1 VIVFKFL
8 ALLFLALPAMAQEI
22 ITVYSPYSAGHGG
35 NVAFQKVLERANAQQ
50 KKYLFVM
57 ELKPGAQGVI
67 ALTTMNEHPQSRLAI
82 IHAAFVDNLE
92 AGLIKEEDYRPVHSI
107 GDACWAVLSSTATRS
122 GDLASIKGTGEITVG
137 TVGFGNVSH
146 LTALAIAEKY
156 GLSSRLIVFKSNYDA
171 VVNMAG
177 NNGINFG
184 IERISVVKQ
193 FEKLNPKL
201 KAIAMSCPTRYS
213 ADPKLK
219 TLKEQGID
227 VPSVFNI
234 VMANH
239 AMSQEKITAIGKV
252 LDQATLSVGLKEIQ
266 QLSDMRSSV
275 FDKVS
280 VQDFYSQRISEIQY
294 LRNKY
299 RKQINDAKGNP

>member
-1 VIVFKFL
+1 VFKFL
-8 ALLFLALPAMAQEI
+8 TLLFLALPAMAQEV

-35 NVAFQKVLERANAQQ
+35 NAAFQKVLERANVQQ
-50 KKYLFVM
+50 KKYVFVM
-57 ELKPGAQGVI
+57 DLKPGAQGAI

-82 IHAAFVDNLE
+82 IHAAFVDNIE
-92 AGLIKEEDYRPVHSI
+92 SGIIKEEDYRPVHSI
-107 GDACWAVLSSTATRS
+107 GDACWAVISSSATRS
-122 GDLASIKGTGEITVG
+122 EDISSLTGTGEITVG

-146 LTALAIAEKY
+146 LTAMAIAEKY

-171 VVNMAG
+171 VINMVG
-177 NNGINFG
+177 NNGINFA
-184 IERISVVKQ
+184 IERMSIVKQ
-193 FEKLNPKL
+193 FEKLNPKI

-234 VMANH
+234 VMSNYN
-239 AMSQEKITAIGKV
+239 MPKEKQITIGKI
-252 LDQATLSVGLKEIQ
+252 LDQATKSVGLKEIQ

-275 FDKVS
+275 FDNV
-280 VQDFYSQRISEIQY
+280 DATEFYNKRMASIRY

-299 RKQINDAKGNP
+299 RNEISQSKGN

>member
-1 VIVFKFL
+1 MLKFL
-8 ALLFLALPAMAQEI
+8 TLLLLTTPIMAQEV
-22 ITVYSPYSAGHGG
+22 ITIYSPYSAGHGG
-35 NVAFQKVLERANAQQ
+35 NVAVQKVLERANVQQ
-50 KKYLFVM
+50 KKYMFIM
-57 ELKPGAQGVI
+57 ELKPGAQGLI

-92 AGLIKEEDYRPVHSI
+92 AELIKEDDYRPVHSI
-107 GDACWAVLSSTATRS
+107 GDACWAVISSTATRS
-122 GDLASIKGTGEITVG
+122 NDLSSLKGTGEITVG
-137 TVGFGNVSH
+137 TVGFGNVTH
-146 LTALAIAEKY
+146 LTAMVIAEKY

-193 FEKLNPKL
+193 FEKINPKI
-201 KAIAMSCPTRYS
+201 KAVAVSCPTRY
-213 ADPKLK
+213 ATDPTLK
-219 TLKEQGID
+219 TLKEQGIE

-239 AMSQEKITAIGKV
+239 VMPEHKRIGIGKI
-252 LDQATLSVGLKEIQ
+252 LDQATKSIGLAEIQ

-275 FDKVS
+275 FDNVN
-280 VQDFYSQRISEIQY
+280 VTEFYNQRIASIRY

-299 RKQINDAKGNP
+299 RNEINQSKGR

>member
-1 VIVFKFL
+1 MFKFL
-8 ALLFLALPAMAQEI
+8 TLLFLTLPVMAQEA

-35 NVAFQKVLERANAQQ
+35 NAAFQKVLERANTEQ
-50 KKYLFVM
+50 KKYAFVM

-67 ALTTMNEHPQSRLAI
+67 ALTTMNERPQSRLAI
-82 IHAAFVDNLE
+82 IHAAFVDNIDS
-92 AGLIKEEDYRPVHSI
+92 GTVKEHDYRPVHSI
-107 GDACWAVLSSTATRS
+107 GDACWAVISSTASRF
-122 GDLASIKGTGEITVG
+122 GDVASLKGTGEITVG
-137 TVGFGNVSH
+137 SVGFGNVTH
-146 LTALAIAEKY
+146 LTAMAIAEKH

-177 NNGINFG
+177 NNGINFA

-193 FEKLNPKL
+193 FEKINPKI
-201 KAIAMSCPTRYS
+201 KAVAVSCPTRY
-213 ADPKLK
+213 ATDPTLK
-219 TLKEQGID
+219 TLKEQGIE

-239 AMSQEKITAIGKV
+239 AMPDHKRIGIGNI
-252 LDQATLSVGLKEIQ
+252 LDQATKSVGLTKIQ

-275 FDKVS
+275 FDNVD
-280 VQDFYSQRISEIQY
+280 VTEFYNQRIASIRY

-299 RKQINDAKGNP
+299 RNEINQSKGSQ

>member
-1 VIVFKFL
+1 MFKFL
-8 ALLFLALPAMAQEI
+8 TLLFLTLPVMAQEV

-35 NVAFQKVLERANAQQ
+35 NMAFQKVLERANTEQ
-50 KKYLFVM
+50 KKYAFVM

-82 IHAAFVDNLE
+82 IHAAFVDNINS
-92 AGLIKEEDYRPVHSI
+92 GTVKENDYRPVHSI
-107 GDACWAVLSSTATRS
+107 GDACWAVISSTAARS
-122 GDLASIKGTGEITVG
+122 GDVASLKGTEEITVG

-146 LTALAIAEKY
+146 LTAMAIAEKY

-171 VVNMAG
+171 VVNMVG
-177 NNGINFG
+177 NNGINFA
-184 IERISVVKQ
+184 IERMSVVKQ
-193 FEKLNPKL
+193 FEKINPKI
-201 KAIAMSCPTRYS
+201 KAVAVSCPTRYS

-234 VMANH
+234 VMSNQ
-239 AMSQEKITAIGKV
+239 AMPEEKRSNIGNI
-252 LDQATLSVGLKEIQ
+252 LDQATKSVGLAEIQ
-266 QLSDMRSSV
+266 QLSDMRSAV
-275 FDKVS
+275 FDNV
-280 VQDFYSQRISEIQY
+280 DAIEFYNRRMASIRY

-299 RKQINDAKGNP
+299 RNQIGQSKGN

>member
-1 VIVFKFL
+1 VFKFL
-8 ALLFLALPAMAQEI
+8 TLLFLTLPVMAQEV

-35 NVAFQKVLERANAQQ
+35 NMAFQKVLERANTEQ
-50 KKYLFVM
+50 KKYAFVM

-82 IHAAFVDNLE
+82 IHAAFVDNINS
-92 AGLIKEEDYRPVHSI
+92 GTVKENDYRPVHSI
-107 GDACWAVLSSTATRS
+107 GDACWAVISSTAARS
-122 GDLASIKGTGEITVG
+122 GDVASLKGTEEITVG

-146 LTALAIAEKY
+146 LTAMAIAEKY

-171 VVNMAG
+171 VVNMVG
-177 NNGINFG
+177 NNGINFA
-184 IERISVVKQ
+184 IERMSVVKQ
-193 FEKLNPKL
+193 FEKINPKI
-201 KAIAMSCPTRYS
+201 KAVAVSCPTRYS

-234 VMANH
+234 VMSNQ
-239 AMSQEKITAIGKV
+239 AMPEEKRSNIGNI
-252 LDQATLSVGLKEIQ
+252 LDQATKSVGLAEIQ
-266 QLSDMRSSV
+266 QLSDMRSAV
-275 FDKVS
+275 FDNV
-280 VQDFYSQRISEIQY
+280 DAIEFYNRRMASIRY

-299 RKQINDAKGNP
+299 RNQIGQSKGN

>member
-1 VIVFKFL
+1 VFKFL
-8 ALLFLALPAMAQEI
+8 TLLFLTLPVMAQEV

-35 NVAFQKVLERANAQQ
+35 NVAFQKVLERANTEQ
-50 KKYLFVM
+50 KKYAFVM

-82 IHAAFVDNLE
+82 IHAAFVDNIDS
-92 AGLIKEEDYRPVHSI
+92 GTVKENDYRPVHSI
-107 GDACWAVLSSTATRS
+107 GDACWAVISSTATRS
-122 GDLASIKGTGEITVG
+122 GDVASLKGTEEITVG

-146 LTALAIAEKY
+146 LTAMAIAEKY

-171 VVNMAG
+171 VVNMVG
-177 NNGINFG
+177 NNGINFA

-193 FEKLNPKL
+193 FEKINPKI
-201 KAIAMSCPTRYS
+201 KAVAVSCPTRYS

-234 VMANH
+234 VMSNQ
-239 AMSQEKITAIGKV
+239 AMPEEKRSNIGNI
-252 LDQATLSVGLKEIQ
+252 LDQATKSVGLAEIQ
-266 QLSDMRSSV
+266 QLSDMRSAV
-275 FDKVS
+275 FDNV
-280 VQDFYSQRISEIQY
+280 DAIEFYNRRMASIRY

-299 RKQINDAKGNP
+299 RNQISQSKGN

>member
-1 VIVFKFL
+1 
-8 ALLFLALPAMAQEI
+8 MAQEV

-35 NVAFQKVLERANAQQ
+35 NVAFQKVLERANTEQ
-50 KKYLFVM
+50 KKYAFVM

-82 IHAAFVDNLE
+82 IHAAFVDNIDS
-92 AGLIKEEDYRPVHSI
+92 GTVKEHDYRPVHSI
-107 GDACWAVLSSTATRS
+107 GDACWAVISSTATRS
-122 GDLASIKGTGEITVG
+122 GDVASLKGTEEITVG

-146 LTALAIAEKY
+146 LTAMAIAEKY

-171 VVNMAG
+171 VVNMVG
-177 NNGINFG
+177 NNGINFA
-184 IERISVVKQ
+184 IERMSVVKQ
-193 FEKLNPKL
+193 FEKINPKI
-201 KAIAMSCPTRYS
+201 KAVAVSCPTRYS

-234 VMANH
+234 VMSNQ
-239 AMSQEKITAIGKV
+239 AMPEEKRSNIGKI
-252 LDQATLSVGLKEIQ
+252 LDQATKSVGLAEIQ
-266 QLSDMRSSV
+266 QLSDMRSAV
-275 FDKVS
+275 FDHV
-280 VQDFYSQRISEIQY
+280 DAIEFYNRRMASIRY

-299 RKQINDAKGNP
+299 RNQISQSKGN

>member
-1 VIVFKFL
+1 MFKFL
-8 ALLFLALPAMAQEI
+8 TLLFLTLPVMAQEV

-35 NVAFQKVLERANAQQ
+35 NVAFQKVLERANTEQ
-50 KKYLFVM
+50 KKYAFVM

-82 IHAAFVDNLE
+82 IHAAFVDNIDS
-92 AGLIKEEDYRPVHSI
+92 GTVKEHDYRPVHSI
-107 GDACWAVLSSTATRS
+107 GDACWAVISSTATRS
-122 GDLASIKGTGEITVG
+122 GDVASLKGTEEITVG

-146 LTALAIAEKY
+146 LTAMAIAEKY

-171 VVNMAG
+171 VVNMVG
-177 NNGINFG
+177 NNGINFA
-184 IERISVVKQ
+184 IERMSVVKQ
-193 FEKLNPKL
+193 FEKINPKI
-201 KAIAMSCPTRYS
+201 KAVAVSCPTRYS

-234 VMANH
+234 VMSNQ
-239 AMSQEKITAIGKV
+239 AMPEEKRSNIGKI
-252 LDQATLSVGLKEIQ
+252 LDQATKSVGLAEIQ
-266 QLSDMRSSV
+266 QLSDMRSAV
-275 FDKVS
+275 FDHV
-280 VQDFYSQRISEIQY
+280 DAIEFYNRRMASIRY

-299 RKQINDAKGNP
+299 RNQISQSKGN

>member
-1 VIVFKFL
+1 MVIVFKFL
-8 ALLFLALPAMAQEI
+8 ALLFLALPAMAQEV

-35 NVAFQKVLERANAQQ
+35 NVAFQKVLERANVQQ
-50 KKYLFVM
+50 KKYVFVM

-92 AGLIKEEDYRPVHSI
+92 AGTIKEEDYRPVHSI
-107 GDACWAVLSSTATRS
+107 GDACWAVISSTATRP
-122 GDLASIKGTGEITVG
+122 GDLSSMKGTGEITIG
-137 TVGFGNVSH
+137 TVGFGNVTH
-146 LTALAIAEKY
+146 LTAMSIAEKY

-193 FEKLNPKL
+193 FEKLNPKM

-234 VMANH
+234 VMSNQ
-239 AMSQEKITAIGKV
+239 AMLEEKRVSIGKI
-252 LDQATLSVGLKEIQ
+252 LDQATKSVGLAEIQ

-275 FDKVS
+275 FDNVT
-280 VQDFYSQRISEIQY
+280 VTDFYNKRIASIRY

-299 RKQINDAKGNP
+299 RNEINQSRSN

>member
-1 VIVFKFL
+1 VFKFL
-8 ALLFLALPAMAQEI
+8 ALLFLALPAIAQEV

-35 NVAFQKVLERANAQQ
+35 NVAFQKVLERANTEQ
-50 KKYLFVM
+50 KKYAFVM

-67 ALTTMNEHPQSRLAI
+67 ALTTMNDHPQSRLAI
-82 IHAAFVDNLE
+82 IHAAFVDNIE
-92 AGLIKEEDYRPVHSI
+92 SGTIKEEDYRPVHSI
-107 GDACWAVLSSTATRS
+107 GDACWAVISSTATRS
-122 GDLASIKGTGEITVG
+122 SDLSSVKGTGEITVG
-137 TVGFGNVSH
+137 TVGVGNVSH
-146 LTALAIAEKY
+146 LTAMAIAEKY

-193 FEKLNPKL
+193 FEKINPKI

-213 ADPKLK
+213 ADSKLK

-239 AMSQEKITAIGKV
+239 VMSEEKRINIGKI
-252 LDQATLSVGLKEIQ
+252 LDQATKSVGLKEIQ

-275 FDKVS
+275 FDNVT
-280 VQDFYSQRISEIQY
+280 VTDFYNKRIASIQY

-299 RKQINDAKGNP
+299 RNEINQSRGS

>member
-1 VIVFKFL
+1 LVIVFKFL
-8 ALLFLALPAMAQEI
+8 TLLFLTLPVMAQEA

-35 NVAFQKVLERANAQQ
+35 NVAFQKVLERANTEQ
-50 KKYLFVM
+50 KKYAFVM

-82 IHAAFVDNLE
+82 IHAAFVDNIDS
-92 AGLIKEEDYRPVHSI
+92 GTVKENDYRPVHSI
-107 GDACWAVLSSTATRS
+107 GDACWAVISSTAARS
-122 GDLASIKGTGEITVG
+122 GDVASLKGTEEITVG

-146 LTALAIAEKY
+146 LTAMAIAEKY

-171 VVNMAG
+171 VVNMVG
-177 NNGINFG
+177 NNGINFA
-184 IERISVVKQ
+184 IERMSVVKQ
-193 FEKLNPKL
+193 FEKINPKI
-201 KAIAMSCPTRYS
+201 KAVAVSCPTRYS

-234 VMANH
+234 VMSNQ
-239 AMSQEKITAIGKV
+239 AMSEEKRSNIGKI
-252 LDQATLSVGLKEIQ
+252 LDQATKSVGLAEIQ
-266 QLSDMRSSV
+266 QLSDMRSAV
-275 FDKVS
+275 FDNV
-280 VQDFYSQRISEIQY
+280 DAIEFYNRRMASIRY

-299 RKQINDAKGNP
+299 RNQISQSKGN

>member
-1 VIVFKFL
+1 
-8 ALLFLALPAMAQEI
+8 MAQEV

-35 NVAFQKVLERANAQQ
+35 NVAFQKVLERANTEQ
-50 KKYLFVM
+50 KKYAFVM

-82 IHAAFVDNLE
+82 IHAAFVDNIDS
-92 AGLIKEEDYRPVHSI
+92 GTVKENDYRPVHSI
-107 GDACWAVLSSTATRS
+107 GDACWAVISSTATRS
-122 GDLASIKGTGEITVG
+122 GDVASLKGTEEITVG

-146 LTALAIAEKY
+146 LTAMAIAEKY

-171 VVNMAG
+171 VVNMVG
-177 NNGINFG
+177 NNGINFA

-193 FEKLNPKL
+193 FEKINPKI
-201 KAIAMSCPTRYS
+201 KAVAVSCPTRYS

-234 VMANH
+234 VMSNQ
-239 AMSQEKITAIGKV
+239 AMPEEKRSNIGNI
-252 LDQATLSVGLKEIQ
+252 LDQATKSVGLAEIQ
-266 QLSDMRSSV
+266 QLSDMRSAV
-275 FDKVS
+275 FDNV
-280 VQDFYSQRISEIQY
+280 DAIEFYNRRMASIRY

-299 RKQINDAKGNP
+299 RNQISQSKGN